1 MGFGIFSVRSTQQGI
16 GCVLGYLQRGAT
28 QNTTDTAKK
37 GGELL
42 PMVRRV
48 APTSIVTL
56 NVLKTTVKNNRLP
69 NNQQQPKKQTAFDLQ
84 DCRRLPRAGFPLR
97 KEFRKNRQRRA
108 RAARGRPLKR
118 RVKRSDKTE
127 LDCIQFGP
135 ALQVPQYTHTHPARV
150 PPKSGCILIPSWHKI
165 LSPPDAACQ
174 LPPYHITSHR
184 YLLFEKAANVES

>member
-1 MGFGIFSVRSTQQGI
+1 MGFGRGL
-16 GCVLGYLQRGAT
+16 GCILVYLQRGAT

-135 ALQVPQYTHTHPARV
+135 ALQVPQYTHTHHPLVLDACV
-150 PPKSGCILIPSWHKI
+150 VGGKSGCILIPSWHKI

>member
-1 MGFGIFSVRSTQQGI
+1 M
-16 GCVLGYLQRGAT
+16 GYLQRGAT

-69 NNQQQPKKQTAFDLQ
+69 NNQQQPKKQTALDLQ

-135 ALQVPQYTHTHPARV
+135 ALQVPQYTHTHHPLVLDACV
-150 PPKSGCILIPSWHKI
+150 VEMSCIG
-165 LSPPDAACQ
+165 LSVYRCVAGVAAGVRQ
-174 LPPYHITSHR
+174 RKVRGSQITQ
-184 YLLFEKAANVES
+184 FFFK